1 MLAITAAIK
10 IHGTD
15 VMTAAEI
22 TGMQMYVIILAAVKN
37 WLKIIADAANVS
49 SQEIITAAAKMNEK
63 EIAIETMIATA
74 KNPITSRNIRF

>member
-10 IHGTD
+10 KHGTD

-22 TGMQMYVIILAAVKN
+22 TGMQMYVIILVAVKS

-49 SQEIITAAAKMNEK
+49 SQEIITADAKMNEK